1 MPVDRLYGQSGRD
14 IVSAPAVAQPQ
25 PVNCRSPAADEPRPG
40 GRRSRGDRTWRSPAR
55 PASHARRLPCCRRR
69 LRRADPAAAQEQDPG
84 HVPTLPP
91 CGTTAPR
98 LKASLTVVRPNP
110 ARRASR
116 VFVRPNVTSPAS
128 RRARN
133 SLSVRRRILE
143 IGMVT
148 RCRPP
153 ACCST
158 VFIFVRSHP
167 GAQALHDTRPHVR
180 PHRVKEAVRTAARVR
195 TFSLLQTVSLATGL
209 ISVCGGRAGQQI
221 EDLEPAGPS
230 GRPRGERLCGAA
242 GLEPVRQGEGALE
255 CVHGVRRA
263 AWPMI

>member
-133 SLSVRRRILE
+133 SLSVRRRILNWD
-143 IGMVT
+143 GHPLPASRLLFDGVHLRPLAP
-148 RCRPP
+148 RCAGASRHS
-153 ACCST
+153 ASCST
-158 VFIFVRSHP
+158 AQSEGG
-167 GAQALHDTRPHVR
+167 GANSSQSPYVQL
-180 PHRVKEAVRTAARVR
+180 AADRLAGNGAHQRVR
-195 TFSLLQTVSLATGL
+195 WTRRSAD
-209 ISVCGGRAGQQI
+209 R
-221 EDLEPAGPS
+221 
-230 GRPRGERLCGAA
+230 RP
-242 GLEPVRQGEGALE
+242 
-255 CVHGVRRA
+255 
-263 AWPMI
+263 